1 MPNIKLRFTD
11 MQTILFNDYKI
22 SISGTPLYDN
32 IIEKSCFIALHR
44 VIFHLKFSRYNFYV
58 QLFAI
63 RKFKKKAYYK
73 FYKLSLKSKGS
84 LL

>member
-1 MPNIKLRFTD
+1 MPNIKLGFTD

-44 VIFHLKFSRYNFYV
+44 VIFHIQFSRYNFYF
-58 QLFAI
+58 QLFAVT
-63 RKFKKKAYYK
+63 KFFKKIIT
-73 FYKLSLKSKGS
+73 LKP
-84 LL
+84 L